1 MIIGSFKLTTHTTE
15 LEVSR
20 EKNVILVRDFDE
32 VVSSDVRDRVS
43 YDSFFELR
51 HLVSAVVVACRTLLQ
66 ATFKRMRVAP
76 VIRSCGIRNS
86 LGFHF
91 SK

>member
-15 LEVSR
+15 LEISR
-20 EKNVILVRDFDE
+20 KKNVILVRDFDE

-51 HLVSAVVVACRTLLQ
+51 HLVSAVVVACSTLLQ
-66 ATFKRMRVAP
+66 ATFKRMKGGAGDKVVR
-76 VIRSCGIRNS
+76 
-86 LGFHF
+86 HT
-91 SK
+91 K